1 MPRRRRSFY
10 PGLHHI
16 APRASDTRFL
26 FETDDERQSFLAE
39 LTRTF
44 ERFEIAVVA
53 YTLMGTHYHAIVKI
67 PDARLATALQR
78 LHTTHARL
86 ANRSRDRCAHLFRAH
101 YFAREIASDGDLLG
115 VCHYLAH
122 NPVQAGI
129 APDPFS
135 WPWASAA
142 ATAGLA
148 PQQIPLELEPI
159 RGAVGSHPDWRRQY
173 KALIAKPPRQPPSS
187 RPSARAGGRPRG
199 ASSPSR
205 SAPG

>member
-26 FETDDERQSFLAE
+26 FETDAERLSFLAQ

-44 ERFEIAVVA
+44 EHFEIAVVA

-67 PDARLATALQR
+67 SDARLATALQR
-78 LHTTHARL
+78 LHTAYARF
-86 ANRSRDRCAHLFRAH
+86 ANRSRERCAHLFRAH
-101 YFAREIASDGDLLG
+101 YFAREITSDGDLLG

-122 NPVQAGI
+122 NPVRAGV
-129 APDPFS
+129 AHDPFS
-135 WPWASAA
+135 WRWASVA

-148 PQQIPLELEPI
+148 PQQIPLDIEPI
-159 RGAVGSHPDWRRQY
+159 RGACGCHPDWRRHYQSF
-173 KALIAKPPRQPPSS
+173 IATPR
-187 RPSARAGGRPRG
+187 RAEQQEG
-199 ASSPSR
+199 
-205 SAPG
+205 

>member
-1 MPRRRRSFY
+1 MPRRRRSFF

-26 FETDDERQSFLAE
+26 FESDAERGSFLAE
-39 LTRTF
+39 LTTTF
-44 ERFEIAVVA
+44 ESFEIAVVA

-78 LHTTHARL
+78 LHTTYSRF
-86 ANRSRDRCAHLFRAH
+86 ANRSRERCAHLFRAH
-101 YFAREIASDGDLLG
+101 YFAREITSDGDLLG

-122 NPVQAGI
+122 NPVPAGL

-135 WPWASAA
+135 WRWSSVA

-148 PQQIPLELEPI
+148 RPQIPIDVEPI
-159 RGAVGSHPDWRRQY
+159 RGACGGHPRWRRNY
-173 KALIAKPPRQPPSS
+173 KAFIATPPR
-187 RPSARAGGRPRG
+187 A
-199 ASSPSR
+199 
-205 SAPG
+205 